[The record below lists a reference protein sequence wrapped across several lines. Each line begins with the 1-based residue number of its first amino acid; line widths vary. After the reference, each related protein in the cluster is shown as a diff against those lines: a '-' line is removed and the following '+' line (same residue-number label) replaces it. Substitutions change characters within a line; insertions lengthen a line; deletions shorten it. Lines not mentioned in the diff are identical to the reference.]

1 MNAADAD
8 VMEIW
13 QAIRFDRECGAKR
26 LVSEYGNRLYAAAVL
41 LCQNDADAEELVFR
55 TFDQAIKRIGTF
67 APTGD
72 FFNWLYTILLNFRRM
87 DLRKRR
93 PEVLSV
99 GSSLDLPEVVIE
111 EVGEMELSKAFAD
124 AEVEAVQQAVRGLS
138 EPLREVVVLRYFEE
152 RSIEDI
158 SMLLEIPSG
167 TVKSRLHNAKR
178 MLFVILTRTKGR
190 GA

>member
-1 MNAADAD
+1 
-8 VMEIW
+8 MEIW

-67 APTGD
+67 SPTGD

-99 GSSLDLPEVVIE
+99 GSPLDLPEESIE
-111 EVGEMELSKAFAD
+111 EVRELELSKAFAD
-124 AEVEAVQQAVRGLS
+124 AEVEAVQKAVRGLS

-178 MLFVILTRTKGR
+178 MLFVILTRTKGK
-190 GA
+190 GGVV